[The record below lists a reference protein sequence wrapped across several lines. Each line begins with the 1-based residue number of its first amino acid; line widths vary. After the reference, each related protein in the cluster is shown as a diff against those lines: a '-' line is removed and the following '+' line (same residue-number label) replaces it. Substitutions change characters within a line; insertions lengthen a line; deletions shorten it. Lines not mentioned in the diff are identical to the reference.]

1 MKHTKKL
8 SAIILSA
15 IMLAT
20 GCADNTAPGGST
32 EIKDS
37 DPTVTESAETDG
49 SADSGN
55 STAAESKSV
64 KDVIGDIHVKTK
76 LKVLFYGNEKL
87 ENDYKKYFDVPDEV
101 PDSLSYM
108 KYYTDDPFA
117 YVKTDYHNS
126 YTAVYALINSDNS
139 PDIVY
144 FNKDE
149 YVDGVMENLFSPVD
163 DIIDLTVLRTKRISK
178 IIRI

>member
-37 DPTVTESAETDG
+37 AANSSENNESNGSNTD
-49 SADSGN
+49 
-55 STAAESKSV
+55 TAAESKSV

-101 PDSLSYM
+101 PDSL
-108 KYYTDDPFA
+108 
-117 YVKTDYHNS
+117 
-126 YTAVYALINSDNS
+126 
-139 PDIVY
+139 
-144 FNKDE
+144 
-149 YVDGVMENLFSPVD
+149 
-163 DIIDLTVLRTKRISK
+163 
-178 IIRI
+178 